1 MSGSFSSLAALVQ
14 NFESGGDYGAQ
25 SQTST
30 ASGAYQFIN
39 STWLNYA
46 GQAGI
51 DTSAY
56 PTAVS
61 APPAVQDAVFAQAVQ
76 SNGLNDWTC
85 PGCDA
90 PLSNYLAAN
99 PGALSLPVLSTSGP
113 ATGSGTVT
121 GTSSPAM
128 PASTAPVSGTTGAA
142 GKSSG
147 SVFNPATWFS
157 ALGGWIASVAARGGL
172 FLLGTIFVLGAIALL
187 AVKSGI
193 EIETN
198 AER

>member
-14 NFESGGDYGAQ
+14 NFESGGNYGAQ

-39 STWLNYA
+39 STWQQFAPLA
-46 GQAGI
+46 GVDLSQ
-51 DTSAY
+51 Y

-61 APPAVQDAVFAQAVQ
+61 APPAVQDSVFAATVGQV
-76 SNGLNDWTC
+76 GLQPWTC
-85 PGCDA
+85 AGCDT

-99 PGALSLPVLSTSGP
+99 PSAASLPVLSTSSP

-121 GTSSPAM
+121 GTTTAGAGTSAPA
-128 PASTAPVSGTTGAA
+128 SGTTGAA